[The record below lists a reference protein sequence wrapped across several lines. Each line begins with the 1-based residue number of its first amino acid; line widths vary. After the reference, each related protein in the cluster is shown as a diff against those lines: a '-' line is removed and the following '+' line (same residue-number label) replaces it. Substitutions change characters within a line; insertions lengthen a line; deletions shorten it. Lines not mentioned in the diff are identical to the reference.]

1 MTWDETWYDEDSGP
15 LVRLYAR
22 TGNGADTG
30 TPDDFELNALVSRA
44 AHPVSSAELS
54 PAESSILRLVVLPLS
69 VSEIAAELDLP
80 LGAVRVLLRG
90 LRDAG
95 LIDVRRPV
103 DSMPHVLE
111 QLLTGLRSL

>member
-22 TGNGADTG
+22 TGNGAPTG
-30 TPDDFELNALVSRA
+30 APDDFELNALISRG
-44 AHPVSSAELS
+44 AHPASAELS
-54 PAESSILRLVVLPLS
+54 PVESVILRLVVVPLS
-69 VSEIAAELDLP
+69 VSEIAAEVDLP
-80 LGAVRVLLRG
+80 LGAVRTLLRG
-90 LRDAG
+90 LHDGG
-95 LIDVRRPV
+95 LIEVRRPA